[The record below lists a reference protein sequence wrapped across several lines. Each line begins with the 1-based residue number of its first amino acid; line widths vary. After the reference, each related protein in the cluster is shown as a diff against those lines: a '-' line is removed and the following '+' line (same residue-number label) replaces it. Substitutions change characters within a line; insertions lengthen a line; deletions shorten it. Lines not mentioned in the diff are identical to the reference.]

1 MNDSVSDELP
11 GTILQRVIFPTHG
24 DPQSLPLYLDPET
37 WGWSYI
43 PDSDSDW
50 LAKIRGVFVDGHNK
64 LAARLTSRV
73 GLAWLRGRRGL
84 HLPSYKAVSLATY
97 FNAFPASYWKAWT
110 NVSEVELRIT
120 TRGDGNIIV
129 VRSNAR
135 AVIQRVDGTEVEG
148 DGETVTTFR
157 IPLSSF
163 VDGGWLWFDLIA
175 GERALELVQADW
187 LAPADV
193 SPVTSGTATVS
204 ITTLNR
210 TEYCTRLLSEIGG
223 DEPTTHLLDRVLVI
237 DQGTEKIREATGYA
251 GAEQSLGGKLT
262 VIDQANIGG
271 SGGFSRGMLE
281 TVDRGE
287 SDYVLLLDDDVEV
300 EPESIRRMV
309 TFANH
314 CTAPAIVGGH
324 MFDMYDK
331 AKLHAFAEGIRWK
344 PFMWGP
350 FTPGRHDFGES
361 NLRQTTWLHRRY
373 EVDYNGW
380 WMSLIPVSTL
390 KKIGLSLPVFIKWD
404 DAEYS
409 LRAREHGVPTVTMPG
424 AAVWHVSWVDKD
436 DSHDWQAF
444 FHARNRLVAALLH
457 SPEKRGGLLW
467 RSNLAGDVK
476 NLLTM
481 DYYTVAM
488 RMDAI
493 RNVFEGPDQLHQDM
507 LDRLPRVRALGKHFQ
522 ESTIIKDAEKIPH
535 FPAREI
541 MSVTTGKSDPGP
553 TGVGFGAWLLRQIAR
568 HSRKVT
574 TDVSVPHGH
583 LAFQDARWFDVPNWD
598 SVLISRAEGSGAT
611 WHVRDPRKFRKL
623 LRDAIK
629 LNLRYRREW
638 DSLASE
644 YRTALPRITSIDRW
658 RATIEGSAAE
668 TGADTADG
676 KRPSS
681 AESGQPFGR

>member
-1 MNDSVSDELP
+1 MDDKVSRENS
-11 GTILQRVIFPTHG
+11 GSILQRVIFPVHG

-37 WGWSYI
+37 WGWSFL
-43 PDSDSDW
+43 PDSESDW
-50 LAKIRGVFVDGHNK
+50 LAKVRGVFGDGHNR
-64 LAARLTSRV
+64 LASRLTSRV

-84 HLPSYKAVSLATY
+84 QLPAHKAVSLATY

-110 NVSEVELRIT
+110 NVAEVDLRVVT
-120 TRGDGNIIV
+120 KGEGRIV
-129 VRSNAR
+129 VFRSNAR
-135 AVIQRVDGTEVEG
+135 AVVQRVDGVEVG
-148 DGETVTTFR
+148 GANETTTVFR
-157 IPLSSF
+157 VPLTSF

-175 GERALELVQADW
+175 GDRPLELVHADW
-187 LAPADV
+187 LAPEEFAPISD
-193 SPVTSGTATVS
+193 GTATVS

-210 TEYCTRLLSEIGG
+210 REYCTRLLAEIGG
-223 DEPTTHLLDRVLVI
+223 DEPTTRLLDKVLVI
-237 DQGTEKIREATGYA
+237 DQGTEKIREAA
-251 GAEQSLGGKLT
+251 NFSDAEKSLAGKLS
-262 VIDQANIGG
+262 VIEQANIGG

-281 TVDRGE
+281 TIENDE

-314 CTAPAIVGGH
+314 CIAPAIVGGH

-331 AKLHAFAEGIRWK
+331 ATLHAFAEGIHWK

-350 FTPGRHDFGES
+350 FTPGRHDFGGS
-361 NLRQTTWLHRRY
+361 NLRQTAWLHRRY

-390 KKIGLSLPVFIKWD
+390 KEIGLSLPVFIKWD

-444 FHARNRLVAALLH
+444 FHARNRIVTALLH

-488 RMDAI
+488 RMEAI
-493 RNVFEGPDQLHQDM
+493 RNVLEGPGQLHADM
-507 LDRLPRVRALGKHFQ
+507 LGRLSRVRELGKQFR
-522 ESTIIKDAEKIPH
+522 ESTIIKDAEQIPH

-553 TGVGFGAWLLRQIAR
+553 HGARFVLWLLRQVVR

-574 TDVSVPHGH
+574 TDVSAPHGH

-611 WHVRDPRKFRKL
+611 WHVRNPRAFRKL
-623 LRDAIK
+623 LREAVK
-629 LNLRYRREW
+629 LNLLYRREW
-638 DSLASE
+638 DRLARE
-644 YRTALPRITSIDRW
+644 YREALPEITSIGTW
-658 RATIEGSAAE
+658 RNTINRARLDAAE
-668 TGADTADG
+668 E
-676 KRPSS
+676 PVS
-681 AESGQPFGR
+681 ANPA